1 MNNKGQALVEF
12 VLLIPV
18 IVLLLLAVID
28 FGLLF
33 HEKMKLENNLNDIL
47 ILEVTEMETYAKK
60 NNIEIKK
67 EEKEITIKKEFNFKT
82 PGLNKLIE
90 NPYYIETSGVVYE

>member
-12 VLLIPV
+12 VLILPI

-47 ILEVTEMETYAKK
+47 ILNIDEMEKYAKK
-60 NNIEIKK
+60 NNLEIEKN
-67 EEKEITIKKEFNFKT
+67 EKDLTIKKEFIFKT
-82 PGLNKLIE
+82 PGLNKIIE
-90 NPYYIETSGVVYE
+90 KPYFIETSGVVYE